1 MGVIS
6 EITNTNVS
14 KLKSERESFVA
25 VQTIDNENVRKTKEI
40 ELVQIVSETSKLT
53 SEIAAN
59 ANANATNYRTETSNL
74 REQLLGEILDYEQE
88 TQTLANAIKAKTELL
103 RIENEAQIKR
113 ILAEAER
120 AANVTVAEAE
130 KYAYLNRT
138 AALEVAYKNLKSEL
152 ALGGED
158 FNVLSFIRSIE
169 MHKEDKLHMD
179 LQKPTALNLPGQN
192 DKYLE
197 SLKSGYTRL

>member
-1 MGVIS
+1 MNAIKQVKDQEKINELSKLGVIS

-25 VQTIDNENVRKTKEI
+25 VQTIENQNVRKTKEI
-40 ELVQIVSETSKLT
+40 ELVQIVSETSKRT
-53 SEIAAN
+53 SENSAN

-74 REQLLGEILDYEQE
+74 RAVTWGNIGHEQE
-88 TQTLANAIKAKTELL
+88 TQTLANAIIKTELL

-138 AALEVAYKNLKSEL
+138 
-152 ALGGED
+152 
-158 FNVLSFIRSIE
+158 
-169 MHKEDKLHMD
+169 MH
-179 LQKPTALNLPGQN
+179 
-192 DKYLE
+192 
-197 SLKSGYTRL
+197 